1 VRKQTGPT
9 ATYCSDRA
17 PGRRRTRRIFEARS
31 HSTGCTPMRVQRRMD
46 QVDCVATPAVPLVVI
61 NSDPHSDR
69 GSVDAGACSAAHG
82 VPFCGRLSPDV
93 RASVREP
100 AA

>member
-1 VRKQTGPT
+1 
-9 ATYCSDRA
+9 
-17 PGRRRTRRIFEARS
+17 
-31 HSTGCTPMRVQRRMD
+31 
-46 QVDCVATPAVPLVVI
+46 VATPAVPLVVI

>member
-1 VRKQTGPT
+1 L
-9 ATYCSDRA
+9 
-17 PGRRRTRRIFEARS
+17 RRVP